1 MTIARISFLL
11 SLWSYFLNGPVYRM
25 TITSVR
31 VRLVGEVFNASG
43 PSVWLKIAGDGD
55 MPSLAMLSVVVATDS
70 KTLRVDGIG

>member
-1 MTIARISFLL
+1 
-11 SLWSYFLNGPVYRM
+11 M